1 MPDPRFHTTQ
11 WTLVFSAAAN
21 DSESRPALNAL
32 CEAYWFPVYAFI
44 RRQGHGAAEAE
55 DLTQAFYTKLIEKAY
70 LAQVDR
76 SRGKFRTFLL
86 AAVKHFLSNERDR
99 ALAQKRGGGAAHVPI
114 DLSVAEERYASEKAG
129 GLSPE
134 EAFEKRCALS
144 LLDTAL
150 QRLRDE
156 YVERDDL
163 RHFEALAPLLTGDS
177 PDLYEKVASD
187 LGMSRGALRVAL
199 HRMRAR
205 FRMIVREHV
214 AALVAAPD
222 QVDDEIRQLMNAV
235 TLG

>member
-11 WTLVFSAAAN
+11 WTLVFSAAAD

-32 CEAYWFPVYAFI
+32 CAMYWFPVYAFI
-44 RRQGHGAAEAE
+44 RRQGHDATEAE
-55 DLTQAFYTKLIEKAY
+55 DLTQAFYAKLIEKAY

-86 AAVKHFLSNERDR
+86 ASVKHFLSNERDR
-99 ALAQKRGGGAAHVPI
+99 TLAQKRGGGATHVPI
-114 DLSVAEERYASEKAG
+114 DLSAAEERYASEKAG

-150 QRLRDE
+150 RALREE

-163 RHFEALAPLLTGDS
+163 GHFEALAPLLTGDS
-177 PDLYEKVASD
+177 PDLYERVAND

-199 HRMRAR
+199 HRMRGR
-205 FRMIVREHV
+205 FRAILREHV
-214 AALVAAPD
+214 ASLVSAPEQID
-222 QVDDEIRQLMNAV
+222 EEIRHLMNAV
-235 TLG
+235 TM